1 MTEKSLRDS
10 ELYETRFAFQE
21 RNANFRF
28 LAFVLVMLLAMASFW
43 AYWFYNFGVVVVDGG
58 SMKQTL
64 QHEDRLVMRYADV
77 GEAERGDII
86 VVDVSGY
93 KECKGVKSGFLIK
106 RLIAT
111 EGDSL
116 YCIDG
121 QIYIRYAGENDY
133 VPLDE
138 PYAYYGTN
146 DAYKSEYDFGE
157 YHVGEGEIFFLGD
170 NRSSSGSSVD
180 SRFEQGASG
189 SHLYKTK
196 ELYKKEDICAT
207 VSAWSVRNRGVWK
220 KIFFWL

>member
-10 ELYETRFAFQE
+10 ELYEARFAFKE
-21 RNANFRF
+21 NNANFRF

-64 QHEDRLVMRYADV
+64 QDEDRLVMRYTDV

-93 KECKGVKSGFLIK
+93 VECKGVKSGFLIK

-116 YCIDG
+116 YCVDG
-121 QIYIRYAGENDY
+121 QIYIRYAGEQDY

-146 DAYKSEYDFGE
+146 DAYKNEYDFGV
-157 YHVGEGEIFFLGD
+157 YRVGEGEIFFLGD

-180 SRFEQGASG
+180 SRYQQGSSG

-207 VSAWSVRNRGVWK
+207 VSDWSVRNRGVWK
-220 KIFFWL
+220 KIFFWV